1 MDKALWQST
10 IAKAETGPKSVDW
23 NRKISDHTA
32 VALLVYTI
40 LHIYVTMGALKSIH
54 GSILPYFG
62 LVLLVGAIIPGCR
75 VFEKR
80 WQRLS
85 AGGIPDDELAP
96 LYRRDRLILWVA
108 AIGLPFVVTGVI
120 MAVMEL
126 I

>member
-1 MDKALWQST
+1 VNKALWQTS
-10 IAKAETGPKSVDW
+10 IAQAESGRKAVDW

-62 LVLLVGAIIPGCR
+62 LVLLVAAIIPGCR

-80 WQRLS
+80 WQRLT
-85 AGGIPDDELAP
+85 AGGAPDEQLAP
-96 LYRRDRLILWVA
+96 LYRRDRLILWAA
-108 AIGLPFVVTGVI
+108 AIGLPFVVTGMI
-120 MAVMEL
+120 MAL
-126 I
+126 LRFI